1 MVLLSRLSSWFL
13 ISKRNIQVHKKD
25 TLELAIHSSCL
36 KAVDDRGRL
45 RLNQVLNGEFKVKSP
60 PDFPP
65 PPCLASAW
73 GECSLTQSEE
83 RSILGRPGQR
93 AGGTKGFLVVVEV
106 RSYRISKGGEK
117 TKK

>member
-13 ISKRNIQVHKKD
+13 ISKRNIQAHKKD

-60 PDFPP
+60 PPP
-65 PPCLASAW
+65 TSSPPSLASAW

-93 AGGTKGFLVVVEV
+93 AEAQKDF
-106 RSYRISKGGEK
+106 
-117 TKK
+117 

>member
-60 PDFPP
+60 PPDFLPP
-65 PPCLASAW
+65 PPSLASA
-73 GECSLTQSEE
+73 
-83 RSILGRPGQR
+83 
-93 AGGTKGFLVVVEV
+93 
-106 RSYRISKGGEK
+106 
-117 TKK
+117 